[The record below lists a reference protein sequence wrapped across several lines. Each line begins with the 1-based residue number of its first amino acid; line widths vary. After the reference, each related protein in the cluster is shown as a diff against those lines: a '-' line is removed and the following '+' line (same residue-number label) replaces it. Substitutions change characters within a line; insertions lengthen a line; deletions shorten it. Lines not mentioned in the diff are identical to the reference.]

1 MVPVSPEPL
10 AWIARELG
18 FALIEGAADG
28 SVCVRVGHGDVEG
41 LSLADAVAAMLQLEE
56 PPDALVTL
64 LERARAGAPGTERLA
79 ERSVFAWREE
89 ATVRVLLAPDVGDGA
104 VARRAAA
111 ADMAAGVTHE
121 LANALTAISGWTRM
135 AASGGPLPDR
145 TRQALDVVQRSARGA
160 LDSARGLLRTMRDA
174 EGHVM
179 PSSPD
184 DTDVG
189 LVIHEVLETLRPE
202 LEEASIAL
210 ETDLSS
216 HVLGTAPPAALR
228 LVVSNLVRNAYEAL
242 TDGGTIRVE
251 VDRRGDRFVLT
262 VADDGPGMAQ
272 DTLAQAFD
280 RYFTTKSSGTGLGL
294 ALVRDTV
301 NEAGGQLEVFTRE
314 GRGTRFDVW
323 LPLAGSVNLSMRPP
337 RVSSASSGI
346 HPKPLMVDL
355 RVLVVDDDAGMR
367 SLMRT
372 ALEIQGARVVDA
384 DGYAAALE
392 REGPFELALVDLNLG
407 DGRGD
412 ALLERLRREGRVQ
425 RAVLLSGSTDVELG
439 AQGEPDAVLRKPF
452 ELEELHLVIERVLG
466 TSSREAG
473 GEEEA
478 EG

>member
-1 MVPVSPEPL
+1 MRAMPLMMPGLEALSAPRRVLVRSVGGPEGLMASTPL
-10 AWIARELG
+10 AL
-18 FALIEGAADG
+18 ALE
-28 SVCVRVGHGDVEG
+28 
-41 LSLADAVAAMLQLEE
+41 
-56 PPDALVTL
+56 
-64 LERARAGAPGTERLA
+64 
-79 ERSVFAWREE
+79 
-89 ATVRVLLAPDVGDGA
+89 
-104 VARRAAA
+104 
-111 ADMAAGVTHE
+111 AAGH
-121 LANALTAISGWTRM
+121 
-135 AASGGPLPDR
+135 
-145 TRQALDVVQRSARGA
+145 DVRLG
-160 LDSARGLLRTMRDA
+160 A
-174 EGHVM
+174 EG
-179 PSSPD
+179 PSD
-184 DTDVG
+184 WATYVNEWYADLARDTGVD
-189 LVIHEVLETLRPE
+189 E
-202 LEEASIAL
+202 
-210 ETDLSS
+210 
-216 HVLGTAPPAALR
+216 PAQ
-228 LVVSNLVRNAYEAL
+228 
-242 TDGGTIRVE
+242 G
-251 VDRRGDRFVLT
+251 FVLT
-262 VADDGPGMAQ
+262 VADDGPGMAE

-346 HPKPLMVDL
+346 LPKPLMVDL

-412 ALLERLRREGRVQ
+412 ALLERLRREDRVQ

-466 TSSREAG
+466 TSSRVAE
-473 GEEEA
+473 EEEA